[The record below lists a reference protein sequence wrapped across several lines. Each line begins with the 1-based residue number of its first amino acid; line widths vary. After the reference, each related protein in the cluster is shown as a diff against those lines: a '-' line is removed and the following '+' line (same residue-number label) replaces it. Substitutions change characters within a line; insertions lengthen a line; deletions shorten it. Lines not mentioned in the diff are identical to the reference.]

1 MAYNVTY
8 KSSVKE
14 DLKNIPKKQTLKIIN
29 KIEKLLR
36 GNPLVYPQLKGE
48 YRGLRKFRVGDYRVI
63 YFIEKNDVVILK
75 IGNRKNV
82 YE

>member
-1 MAYNVTY
+1 MAFNVIY

-36 GNPLVYPQLKGE
+36 ENPLVYPQLKGE
-48 YRGLRKFRVGDYRVI
+48 YRGLRKFRAGDYRVI
-63 YFIEKNDVVILK
+63 YIIDKNDVIILK